1 MKAYALVI
9 GNNNYLYTKKT
20 LDNAINDAD
29 AIAEK
34 LSLLGFNVKKET
46 DCDTAVFAKTLSS
59 FCTDI
64 EKSSVALLFFSGHGL
79 QIDGQNYLCNID
91 SQFEDEG
98 SAKYTSIELEK
109 VLKDIDK
116 AEPKVKII
124 ILDACRDNPFEDS
137 SRGGHTSGLAPI
149 YAPKGSIIAF
159 STSPGQTASD
169 TDGLDGKHSY
179 FTKAI
184 LDHIDDKHIPIE
196 EFFKRVRTSV
206 YTMSE
211 GKQLSW
217 EHTSLIG
224 DFFFNSGQLIQSI
237 DLPYSKEVIAD
248 STYNHSS
255 SNIDTIIT
263 NFKSHDWYKQN
274 SAFSGF
280 QKLIPSKVDIN
291 SQFLLGRNL
300 LQTAVGGEWDTNK
313 YFENLGE
320 NLSKWNVGGDNH
332 ILNGILYEVY
342 FDSEGQLRKGLNFK
356 SALIDKIF
364 TLEEDKKYILSIEFI
379 QNQLSPFKD
388 YILYIPSPKPTSI
401 AIDIILKKELVEHIP
416 GVKKTFFNLNSLKHN
431 GQELFK
437 IIEDDFSLYSYT
449 EFKDKISSR
458 LCIPINKLSMITN
471 YKQDEIGRIA
481 APWLFDFSK
490 Q

>member
-34 LSLLGFNVKKET
+34 LSLLGFNVEKKT
-46 DCDTAVFAKTLSS
+46 DCDTPIFAKALSS
-59 FCTDI
+59 FCNAI
-64 EKSSVALLFFSGHGL
+64 EESSVALLFFSGHGL

-116 AEPKVKII
+116 ANPKVKII
-124 ILDACRDNPFEDS
+124 ILDACRDNPFDDS

-169 TDGLDGKHSY
+169 SDGVKGKHSY

-184 LDHIDDKHIPIE
+184 LDHIDDKYIPIE

-206 YTMSE
+206 YAMSN

-248 STYNHSS
+248 STYNPSTS
-255 SNIDTIIT
+255 DVDTIIT
-263 NFKSHDWYKQN
+263 NLKSHDWYKQN
-274 SAFSGF
+274 SAFKGF
-280 QKLIPSKVDIN
+280 QKLKPSDVDIN
-291 SQFLLGRNL
+291 SQFILGRNL

-313 YFENLGE
+313 FFENLKD
-320 NLSKWNVGGDNH
+320 NLLKWNIDGENH
-332 ILNGILYEVY
+332 ILNGILYEIY
-342 FDSEGQLRKGLNFK
+342 FDSDGQLREGLSFK

-364 TLEEDKKYILSIEFI
+364 TLEEDKNYASSIEFI

-388 YILYIPSPKPTSI
+388 YILYIPSVKPTSI
-401 AIDIILKKELVEHIP
+401 AVDIIFRKELVEHIP
-416 GVKKTFFNLNSLKHN
+416 GVKKTFYYLESLKHK

-437 IIEDDFSLYSYT
+437 IKEDDFSLFTYN

-458 LCIPINKLSMITN
+458 LCIPKHHLSMITN
-471 YKQDEIGRIA
+471 YKQEEIGKVA
-481 APWLFDFSK
+481 APWIFNFAK